1 MPINSLNKL
10 APLRKFVTG
19 LRRKWITRVT
29 GVEFADNVSVSLTA
43 QFSSRSRGAI
53 VISPHTLIAFK
64 SMIRTTRSDGSEGPV
79 HIKENCFIG
88 GGSLILPGVT
98 VGPNAIV
105 GAGAVVFDDVPP
117 YSIAAGNPARIIA
130 TDIEVGPYGRFL
142 DAGPNR

>member
-1 MPINSLNKL
+1 MPIKSLNTL
-10 APLRKFVTG
+10 APLRKLITG
-19 LRRKWITRVT
+19 LRRKWLARVT

-43 QFSSRSRGAI
+43 KFSSQFRGSI
-53 VISPHTLIAFK
+53 VIGPQTLIAFK
-64 SMIRTTRSDGSEGPV
+64 SMIRTRRADGSAGKV

-105 GAGAVVFDDVPP
+105 GAGAVVFEDVPP
-117 YSIAAGNPARIIA
+117 YAIVAGNPARIIA

-142 DAGPNR
+142 DAGQNR